1 MLMMMMLMM
10 LNDGDDDLSCDFK
23 GNILWEN
30 PKCVRVENEQ
40 TVDCELSI
48 SFIICYVLAVRLKM
62 NG

>member
-1 MLMMMMLMM
+1 MMAMMIWVVISRE
-10 LNDGDDDLSCDFK
+10 NFY
-23 GNILWEN
+23 EN